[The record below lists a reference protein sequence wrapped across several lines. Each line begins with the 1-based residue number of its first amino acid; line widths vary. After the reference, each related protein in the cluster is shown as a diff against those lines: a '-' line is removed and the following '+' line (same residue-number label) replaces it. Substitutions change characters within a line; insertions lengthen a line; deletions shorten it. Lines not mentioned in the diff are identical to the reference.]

1 MKFKAVIFDL
11 DGTLLYTLKDIADSG
26 NFALEQMGF
35 PTHPV
40 DDYRYFIG
48 EGIETAM
55 SRTLPEEKRDEK
67 TVAECVRIYREDY
80 SHRWRKSSKPYD
92 GIAEVLKRLKQMG
105 IKTAVLSNKP
115 DDFTRIMVNELLGN
129 FDFETVQGSLPGV
142 PDKPDPGAAL
152 NIAKKMKIAPE
163 NCIYIGDSDIDMK
176 TARAA
181 GMYAVGA
188 LWGYRTADE
197 LKRAGA
203 NKIIEKPTELLEL
216 FES

>member
-11 DGTLLYTLKDIADSG
+11 DGTLLYTLKDIADSS

-48 EGIETAM
+48 EGIETAI
-55 SRTLPEEKRDEK
+55 SRTLPQANRVEETIAKC
-67 TVAECVRIYREDY
+67 VAIFRADY
-80 SHRWRKSSKPYD
+80 SRRWRQSSKPYD
-92 GIAEVLKRLKQMG
+92 GIDEVLKRLRQMG
-105 IKTAVLSNKP
+105 VKTAVLSNKP
-115 DDFTRIMVNELLGN
+115 DDFTRIMVDELLGN
-129 FDFETVQGSLPGV
+129 FDFEVVRGSLPDV

-152 NIAKKMKIAPE
+152 QIAQQIDVPPQQ
-163 NCIYIGDSDIDMK
+163 CIYIGDSDIDML
-176 TARAA
+176 TGSAA
-181 GMYAVGA
+181 GMFAVGA

-203 NKIIEKPTELLEL
+203 NKIIEKPTEFLEL